1 MNVTRSDGGPASEM
15 TVYDRAFWEMMKAL
29 VLNSVVQVASTGANN
44 EQIAQQA
51 IFLTNAGMQALARS
65 GPQQRPPSGPAN
77 TPDYKWPEAIPP
89 IPPNTDGPDKR

>member
-1 MNVTRSDGGPASEM
+1 MNVARADGGPASEM
-15 TVYDRAFWEMMKAL
+15 TVYDRFYLEMFKAL

-51 IFLTNAGMQALARS
+51 IFLTNAGMVALARS
-65 GPQQRPPSGPAN
+65 GPQQRPPDGPAN
-77 TPDYKWPEAIPP
+77 KPHYVWPEAIPP